1 MTKTSYDY
9 FSVNLE
15 IKDKSSD
22 LYSVLDSGILYGYGV
37 FETILIQE
45 GKPVLMTYHYDRMMY
60 GASLLEIHMTYTQE
74 EIEKNVQDLIEK
86 NGVKDGVINFYMSI
100 ERGPNITFRMDYGEP
115 LLLMVVRP
123 KPDYDLSKRYKLTVR
138 EESFQ
143 RVRLDQ
149 IKTMSYLKNLMEKRL
164 AHQFDEVL
172 LFDQEGYV
180 HETTTA
186 NIFFV
191 HNGKVITP
199 ESNVILPG
207 TTRRFIIENQEDL
220 GISVE
225 ERPVLLSEVADF
237 DEVFMTSALRGVAL
251 IDSMDMYLH
260 LGSGE
265 VSQKVQDRYQELIK
279 ASVLV

>member
-1 MTKTSYDY
+1 M
-9 FSVNLE
+9 
-15 IKDKSSD
+15 
-22 LYSVLDSGILYGYGV
+22 YGYGV

-45 GKPVLMTYHYDRMMY
+45 GRPVLMNYHYDRMMY

-74 EIEKNVQDLIEK
+74 EIENSVQELINKN
-86 NGVKDGVINFYMSI
+86 NVKDGVLNFYMSI
-100 ERGPNITFRMDYGEP
+100 QRGPNITFRMDYGEP
-115 LLLMVVRP
+115 LLLMILRP
-123 KPDYDLSKRYKLTVR
+123 KPEYDLTKRYKLTVR

-164 AHQFDEVL
+164 AHHFDEVL
-172 LFDQEGYV
+172 LFDQDAYV
-180 HETTTA
+180 QETTTA

-191 HNGKVITP
+191 KDGKIVTP

-207 TTRRFIIENQEDL
+207 TTRRFIIEKQEEL
-220 GISVE
+220 GFSVE
-225 ERPVLLSEVADF
+225 ERPVLLSELADF

-251 IDSMDMYLH
+251 IDSLDMYLH
-260 LGSGE
+260 LGSRD
-265 VSQKVQDRYQELIK
+265 VSQKVQDRYQELIQ